1 MSTRVPC
8 APWVGPG
15 GRAPL
20 FFTQW
25 ESQTAGQ
32 KTNNGKS
39 GAQSG
44 RGCDLLWVG
53 VQPRWAW
60 QRGAEKGHS
69 SVLFAPSP
77 PWRLLAGPWPRVKTV
92 PLVVSLPELWLGGRL
107 SSPAVSPRLPAHRVR
122 AFPGL
127 SHLAEGSS
135 RKRPPPA
142 APLPAPASSLS
153 GSVSKGMT
161 GASPTPHN
169 SGSACTLVPILPDSA
184 QLLPKRLHPGPAS
197 DPGGLP
203 GLPAPWGE
211 DRPPTVPGGT
221 CQPLRMLLYI
231 LDPNAPRS
239 L

>member
-1 MSTRVPC
+1 MLCADGDRVSTRVPC

-142 APLPAPASSLS
+142 APPPCPGLFPVRLCLQGNDWGQPHPPQQWLSLYSGPHSARLCSTSAQTPAPRASL
-153 GSVSKGMT
+153 
-161 GASPTPHN
+161 
-169 SGSACTLVPILPDSA
+169 
-184 QLLPKRLHPGPAS
+184 
-197 DPGGLP
+197 
-203 GLPAPWGE
+203 
-211 DRPPTVPGGT
+211 
-221 CQPLRMLLYI
+221 
-231 LDPNAPRS
+231 
-239 L
+239 